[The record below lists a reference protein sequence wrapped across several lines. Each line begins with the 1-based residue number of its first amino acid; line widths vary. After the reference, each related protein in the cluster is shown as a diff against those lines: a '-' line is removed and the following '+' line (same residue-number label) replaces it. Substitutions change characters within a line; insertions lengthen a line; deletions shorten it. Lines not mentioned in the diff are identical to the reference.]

1 MVGDCPQ
8 RHSDWMSGQWKL
20 DWIGLWRGWIAGG
33 GKGREWP
40 SLEGFDR
47 CLVATDNAEDGPW
60 GDGQGIS
67 LWGNRWAMNGRT
79 LANGRSSVKVWLHQR
94 PPI

>member
-1 MVGDCPQ
+1 
-8 RHSDWMSGQWKL
+8 MSGQWKL

-67 LWGNRWAMNGRT
+67 LWGNRWAMNVMDGHWRM
-79 LANGRSSVKVWLHQR
+79 AAFGKVWPASTATDMEWPRKVVL
-94 PPI
+94 